1 MMFITNLNLAGSSR
15 RTRSPAVCAV
25 VHSWDCGVEARRLL
39 TGARETVLPDEGHA
53 ARQPSVEV
61 ICTAEVGE
69 DLFQFVRW

>member
-1 MMFITNLNLAGSSR
+1 M
-15 RTRSPAVCAV
+15 CAV

-39 TGARETVLPDEGHA
+39 DGTRTRPGESAVP
-53 ARQPSVEV
+53 VEV

>member
-1 MMFITNLNLAGSSR
+1 M
-15 RTRSPAVCAV
+15 CAV

-39 TGARETVLPDEGHA
+39 AGTRGGGSAVP
-53 ARQPSVEV
+53 VEV